1 MAKGVSI
8 LAPLWQQDVP
18 KADQRSRDLS
28 SCVLIVDDDAD
39 LLETLA
45 RLMGRFGHKCLVA
58 ASGAEAIALIDT
70 ASPDLVVTD
79 LHMPGLDGVAV
90 TRRAREKN
98 PPIPVVLMTAYPTPE
113 TNREVRTVG
122 WTICVAK
129 PFANA
134 DMLDAVQRA
143 LGSNKSVVCQE

>member
-1 MAKGVSI
+1 M
-8 LAPLWQQDVP
+8 
-18 KADQRSRDLS
+18 S

-39 LLETLA
+39 LSETLA

-58 ASGAEAIALIDT
+58 SSGAEAIALIDT

-90 TRRAREKN
+90 TRRAREKS

-113 TNREVRTVG
+113 MKREVG
-122 WTICVAK
+122 GTICLAK

-134 DMLDAVQRA
+134 DMLDAVERA
-143 LGSNKSVVCQE
+143 LASNKSGVRQE